1 MDKSSLTLGWL
12 VGRQIAGQRRT
23 QEKQPIAYLYNGVQL
38 PPLPEWDKVK
48 YPYAFIWEF
57 VGIYKLSVFDT
68 PLRYGI
74 VNGEHCIYLSA
85 GAEGLLYNSKL
96 TDGEYKSWEYVK
108 EEIIAE
114 SVELTPFWANHNVI
128 SDSDGSAYLEA
139 SDPIPVYEPDEP
151 EKQLI
156 GYSYNGVVLP
166 DINKV
171 WTDELKQ
178 QYPYAVIAYEAPYET
193 YVTFMSTA
201 PMYVNADNF
210 FACSTNLT
218 ASLCM
223 LNSGVW
229 ELGETVDFGAEDL
242 TYPMSYLKMTWSSYD
257 VLWDDGSVYS
267 ASSDPIPV
275 YNTGQ
280 TETAVYDNTWP
291 IEWVPSA
298 MTNNLKYYD
307 IVKVSNLTPTA
318 EKMQSAV
325 LTLENQVF
333 NCTSTNTAMDGVTVY
348 VYTDADGSDIALFVV
363 SDNSLTDTGLY
374 ATDLGDDDCKLTLS
388 L

>member
-1 MDKSSLTLGWL
+1 MTLGYL
-12 VGRQIAGQRRT
+12 VGRQIAGQRKT
-23 QEKQPIAYLYNGVQL
+23 QEKEPIAYLYNGVQL
-38 PPLPEWDKVK
+38 PPLPEWDREM
-48 YPYAFIWEF
+48 YPYAVLTRWSRERWR
-57 VGIYKLSVFDT
+57 VYYSPEKAIYKGSVSN
-68 PLRYGI
+68 PLI
-74 VNGEHCIYLSA
+74 
-85 GAEGLLYNSKL
+85 
-96 TDGEYKSWEYVK
+96 
-108 EEIIAE
+108 
-114 SVELTPFWANHNVI
+114 LTPDSGAPVIEHILNDGVWGEGIAKEDWAMTNIITEYWWANHDILN
-128 SDSDGSAYLEA
+128 DDGTLYLAA

-166 DINKV
+166 DINKA

-178 QYPYAVIAYEAPYET
+178 QYPYAVIAYAAPYET
-193 YVTFMSTA
+193 YVTFISTA

-280 TETAVYDNTWP
+280 TETVVYDNTWP

-374 ATDLGDDDCKLTLS
+374 ATDLGDNDCKLTLS